1 MRLAAIRDQLRRV
14 NCRSDRR
21 ETGTQIDQIR
31 KTENRIEYQIRKP
44 AGIFA
49 KTENQMLNNGKSA
62 NLNEY
67 KNRKT
72 DLKNSQT
79 AKTENPNAPL
89 KQPYWKDA
97 YLLLFWFRLFCFN
110 PNQRDNIKEK
120 ELNTGGLSSRLEKKP
135 TINS

>member
-1 MRLAAIRDQLRRV
+1 MRLAAIQDQWRRV

-72 DLKNSQT
+72 DLKNSQNRKNRKSQCPPQ
-79 AKTENPNAPL
+79 AAILER
-89 KQPYWKDA
+89 
-97 YLLLFWFRLFCFN
+97 RLFAFVLVSTVLL
-110 PNQRDNIKEK
+110 Q
-120 ELNTGGLSSRLEKKP
+120 SKP
-135 TINS
+135 KR

>member
-89 KQPYWKDA
+89 HIGKT
-97 YLLLFWFRLFCFN
+97 LICFCFGFDCFASI
-110 PNQRDNIKEK
+110 QTKEITLRRK
-120 ELNTGGLSSRLEKKP
+120 N
-135 TINS
+135 

>member
-1 MRLAAIRDQLRRV
+1 MRLAAIRDQWRRV

-97 YLLLFWFRLFCFN
+97 YLLLFAFDCFASI
-110 PNQRDNIKEK
+110 QTKEITLRRK
-120 ELNTGGLSSRLEKKP
+120 N
-135 TINS
+135 